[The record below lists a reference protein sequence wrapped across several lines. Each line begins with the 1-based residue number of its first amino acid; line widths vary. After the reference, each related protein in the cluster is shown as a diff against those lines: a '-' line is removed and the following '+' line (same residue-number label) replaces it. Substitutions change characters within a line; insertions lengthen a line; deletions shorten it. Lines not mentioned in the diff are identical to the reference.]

1 MKHNIQAKNN
11 VPAANQQIL
20 LTLKE
25 SSDIIN
31 YYNLGIQ
38 PSKIILW
45 TPEPQKSIYLTSVQ
59 VSAPLAASILLSD
72 DDIDFL
78 SLRITQPFSTVS
90 QAFPS
95 AFKLTTGNSLMLR
108 TSDEEIACN
117 IYGAVTA
124 TQVAYNGRSDFAN
137 INNAIGI
144 SNGTLA
150 SLDSALLNQTQGR
163 LVLDYSMLPTQ
174 SKYLEIEQVVI
185 KYYCRLNLTLAVGV
199 SSMIL
204 YWRPNTQANWIE
216 LQKISLSIIGSAN
229 YLTNPIK
236 HDITDI
242 VRGASNPWDVIH
254 NLQTSFV
261 GTHTG
266 IGLGNT
272 VQLDAIEIEICT
284 AGKNQI
290 TVFGYEA

>member
-1 MKHNIQAKNN
+1 MKRNIQAKNN
-11 VPAANQQIL
+11 IPAANQQIL
-20 LTLKE
+20 LTIKE
-25 SSDIIN
+25 SSDVIK
-31 YYNLGIQ
+31 YYSLGIQ
-38 PSKIILW
+38 PSKTTLW

-72 DDIDFL
+72 GDINFL

-95 AFKLTTGNSLMLR
+95 TFKLTTGNSLMLS
-108 TSDEEIACN
+108 TSDEEISCN
-117 IYGAVTA
+117 TSGAVTA
-124 TQVAYNGRSDFAN
+124 TQVAYNGRSDFTN
-137 INNAIGI
+137 VNNAIGL

-150 SLDSALLNQTQGR
+150 SLNSGVLTQTRGR
-163 LVLDYSMLPTQ
+163 LVLEYSMLPTQ
-174 SKYLEIEQVVI
+174 YQYLEIEQVII

-216 LQKISLSIIGSAN
+216 LQEISLSVIGSAN
-229 YLTNPIK
+229 YLTNPIE
-236 HDITDI
+236 HDITDM
-242 VRGASNPWDVIH
+242 VLSASDPWEVIN

-266 IGLGNT
+266 LGLGNT
-272 VQLDAIEIEICT
+272 VQLDAIEIEICM

>member
-1 MKHNIQAKNN
+1 MKHNIKAKNN
-11 VPAANQQIL
+11 VPAANRQIL
-20 LTLKE
+20 LTIGE
-25 SSDIIN
+25 GSDIIKN
-31 YYNLGIQ
+31 YSLGIQ

-72 DDIDFL
+72 NDMNFL
-78 SLRITQPFSTVS
+78 SLRVAQPFSNVS
-90 QAFPS
+90 QAFSSP
-95 AFKLTTGNSLMLR
+95 FKLTTGNPLMLS
-108 TSDEEIACN
+108 TSDEEISCN
-117 IYGAVTA
+117 ISGAVTA
-124 TQVAYNGRSDFAN
+124 AQAAYNGRSDFTN
-137 INNAIGI
+137 VNNAIGL

-150 SLDSALLNQTQGR
+150 SLSSGLLNQNRGR
-163 LVLDYSMLPTQ
+163 LILEYSMLPTQ
-174 SKYLEIEQVVI
+174 YKYLEIEQVII

-204 YWRPNTQANWIE
+204 YWRPNNQADWIN
-216 LQKISLSIIGSAN
+216 LQEISLSIIGSAN
-229 YLTNPIK
+229 YLTNPIE
-236 HDITDI
+236 HDITDM
-242 VRGASNPWDVIH
+242 VLGASDPWEVIN

-266 IGLGNT
+266 LGLGNT
-272 VQLDAIEIEICT
+272 VQLDAIEIEICM